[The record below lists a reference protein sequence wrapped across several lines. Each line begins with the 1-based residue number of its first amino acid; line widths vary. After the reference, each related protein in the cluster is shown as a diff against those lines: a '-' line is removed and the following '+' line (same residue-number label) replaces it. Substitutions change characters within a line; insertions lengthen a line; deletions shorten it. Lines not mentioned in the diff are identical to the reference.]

1 KDKNLDGSD
10 IREGLTAIVSVRVP
24 EELLQFEGQTKGRLG
39 TPEARSAVD
48 AIVSEKMTY
57 FLEENRTIA
66 KKLIEKSL
74 KARSARE
81 AAQKAREDA
90 RKGKNRKRRDTILS

>member
-1 KDKNLDGSD
+1 
-10 IREGLTAIVSVRVP
+10 
-24 EELLQFEGQTKGRLG
+24 
-39 TPEARSAVD
+39 PEARSAVD

-90 RKGKNRKRRDTILS
+90 RKGKNRKRRDTILSGKLTPAQSKNPHKNELYLVEGDSAGGSAKQGRDRTF